1 MSIFNKILEN
11 VEKGEY
17 SNILGLIDSSKLLND
32 VILDFIKN
40 IEDINIGKIE
50 PILKVILNKILH
62 FNGDIDIKQTQNL
75 YETVSNL
82 GGNEQKILDEFIYL
96 YDNQKII
103 RLKFLSLIYKFLSS
117 YKKRFPELNLFLSK
131 EKLTNDDIEY
141 INNFINKEI
150 HIYFQAIFDLNN
162 NKQFFKRITDCLNE
176 KTRNIHI
183 NQMIER
189 MLQVTKDLGIKT
201 LIKLDVNIITVK
213 KFLEYEYNEKVKY
226 LRSFY
231 IRTYSLFKIYNSKYE
246 ELKDIDL
253 KIHNLLRID
262 PLDYIDNLDDST
274 SSFLLSEEVKSSKFE
289 DFNSSINYISDE
301 NNFFS
306 EDKEQDNSDNRDT
319 PFVFIDDK
327 VNSSD
332 SDDEKEED
340 NEEDDLNEIEDLD
353 EDTLNIFVIE

>member
-1 MSIFNKILEN
+1 
-11 VEKGEY
+11 
-17 SNILGLIDSSKLLND
+17 
-32 VILDFIKN
+32 
-40 IEDINIGKIE
+40 
-50 PILKVILNKILH
+50 
-62 FNGDIDIKQTQNL
+62 
-75 YETVSNL
+75 
-82 GGNEQKILDEFIYL
+82 
-96 YDNQKII
+96 
-103 RLKFLSLIYKFLSS
+103 
-117 YKKRFPELNLFLSK
+117 
-131 EKLTNDDIEY
+131 
-141 INNFINKEI
+141 
-150 HIYFQAIFDLNN
+150 
-162 NKQFFKRITDCLNE
+162 
-176 KTRNIHI
+176 
-183 NQMIER
+183 

>member
-1 MSIFNKILEN
+1 MSIFNEILVN

-17 SNILGLIDSSKLLND
+17 SKTLGIINTNKLLNE

-40 IEDINIGKIE
+40 IEDINISKIE
-50 PILKVILNKILH
+50 PILKIILNRIIY
-62 FNGDIDIKQTQNL
+62 FNGDIDVEQTQNL
-75 YETVSNL
+75 YETISNL
-82 GGNEQKILDEFIYL
+82 GGNEQKVLDEFIHL

-117 YKKRFPELNLFLSK
+117 YKKIFTELNFFLNK
-131 EKLTNDDIEY
+131 EKLTNDDIEF
-141 INNFINKEI
+141 INNFINKDI
-150 HIYFQAIFDLNN
+150 HNYFQAIFDLNN
-162 NKQFFKRITDCLNE
+162 NKQFFKRITDCQNE

-183 NQMIER
+183 NQMVER

-201 LIKLDVNIITVK
+201 LIKLDVNIITVN
-213 KFLEYEYNEKVKY
+213 KFLEYDYNDKVKY

-253 KIHNLLRID
+253 KILNLLKID

-274 SSFLLSEEVKSSKFE
+274 SSFLLSDEVKSSKFE
-289 DFNSSINYISDE
+289 DFNMSYNYLNDE
-301 NNFFS
+301 NTFFS

-319 PFVFIDDK
+319 PFVFIDEK
-327 VNSSD
+327 VNSSESD
-332 SDDEKEED
+332 SDDEKEIND
-340 NEEDDLNEIEDLD
+340 NEENDIDDDD
-353 EDTLNIFVIE
+353 DTLDIFVIE

>member
-162 NKQFFKRITDCLNE
+162 NKQFFK
-176 KTRNIHI
+176 
-183 NQMIER
+183 
-189 MLQVTKDLGIKT
+189 
-201 LIKLDVNIITVK
+201 
-213 KFLEYEYNEKVKY
+213 KY
-226 LRSFY
+226 R
-231 IRTYSLFKIYNSKYE
+231 
-246 ELKDIDL
+246 
-253 KIHNLLRID
+253 
-262 PLDYIDNLDDST
+262 
-274 SSFLLSEEVKSSKFE
+274 
-289 DFNSSINYISDE
+289 
-301 NNFFS
+301 
-306 EDKEQDNSDNRDT
+306 
-319 PFVFIDDK
+319 
-327 VNSSD
+327 
-332 SDDEKEED
+332 
-340 NEEDDLNEIEDLD
+340 
-353 EDTLNIFVIE
+353 